1 MSGAAVFI
9 DRSRPCHLQYEVSV
23 DAEWKTQRA
32 KVSGFVGN
40 RAIELRIH
48 ATSKQRWI
56 ADGQERGN
64 VAGCTDLDLGFT
76 PATNLIAVRRLSL
89 KVGQRAEATAAY
101 LAFSK
106 MRFEKLLQTYH

>member
-1 MSGAAVFI
+1 M
-9 DRSRPCHLQYEVSV
+9 QYEVAA

-32 KVSGFVGN
+32 KISGFVGN
-40 RAIELRIH
+40 RAIELRIR

-56 ADGQERGN
+56 VDGQEHGN
-64 VAGCTDLDLGFT
+64 VAGCIDLDLGFT

-101 LAFSK
+101 LAFPK
-106 MRFEKLLQTYH
+106 MCF